1 MAANLGTQPA
11 GWLRDST
18 GAYRINMD
26 GESPVVNTYNGPGGA
41 IDTIT
46 IGPDFDGN
54 SFRQT
59 LTYVGANVTA
69 ISAWVKQ

>member
-1 MAANLGTQPA
+1 MAANLAIQPA
-11 GWLRDST
+11 GWIRDST
-18 GAYRINMD
+18 GSYRINTL
-26 GESPVVNTYNGPGGA
+26 GESAIVNTYNGPAGA

-59 LTYVGANVTA
+59 FTYSGSNLTN
-69 ISAWVKQ
+69 ISQWVKQ